1 MSGHSIR
8 VATFNIRFPSDSDE
22 GNLWQDRRL
31 FFPQTLDEIGADI
44 IGMQEVYRSQLGD
57 ILDDSSGYAALGR
70 ERWGASDEE
79 HSPILFRANR
89 FLVEATGTFWLSETP
104 DIAGSR
110 QWMPEDHPRVVTWA
124 RFMDLHAGRRLL
136 IANTHLPLG
145 SDELRVRC
153 ATLIRERLDSI
164 DLPMILTGDFN
175 SRPSTTPYRVFTDKD
190 PNDKDGSAAF
200 SDAWEVCTEQ
210 VGSIATFHRF
220 TGTPVKGDARI
231 DWILVRNGVRV
242 ERVETIEFSVG
253 GRYPSDHFPVV
264 ANIEIECDEE
274 GL

>member
-8 VATFNIRFPSDSDE
+8 VASFNIRFPSDSDE

-31 FFPQTLDEIGADI
+31 FFPQTLDEISADI
-44 IGMQEVYRSQLGD
+44 IGMQEVYRNQLSD
-57 ILDDSSGYAALGR
+57 ILNDSSGYAAVGR
-70 ERWGASDEE
+70 ERWGANDEE
-79 HSPILFRANR
+79 HNPILFRANR

-124 RFMDLHAGRRLL
+124 QFMDLRVGRRLL

-153 ATLIRERLDSI
+153 ANLIRERLNSI

-175 SRPSTTPYRVFTDKD
+175 SSPGSAPYRVLTCRDQNDTDGD
-190 PNDKDGSAAF
+190 ATF
-200 SDAWEVCTEQ
+200 SDAWEVCTERA
-210 VGSIATFHRF
+210 GSMATFHKF
-220 TGTPVKGDARI
+220 TGTPVRDDARI

-242 ERVETIEFSVG
+242 DRVETVEFAVG

-264 ANIEIECDEE
+264 ADIVVECDEE